1 MARIKK
7 RGQFYID
14 SKMGDIQPL
23 YLKLPLNKYYKYIFE
38 FLQIKNFDFNNDFI
52 IQKQPIFTSWPLK
65 FLNRPFN
72 SKITFL
78 EKIKLEFPNI
88 DIYINSELDD
98 ALIIG
103 HSINDFNQFKEFWRK
118 FYLTL
123 INI

>member
-52 IQKQPIFTSWPLK
+52 IQKQPIFTS
-65 FLNRPFN
+65 
-72 SKITFL
+72 
-78 EKIKLEFPNI
+78 
-88 DIYINSELDD
+88 
-98 ALIIG
+98 
-103 HSINDFNQFKEFWRK
+103 
-118 FYLTL
+118 
-123 INI
+123 